1 MNIIGI
7 ILILVFSVFCILLFG
22 VLIYLKKMW
31 TIWATLRDAFNEV
44 PKMENMKELFK
55 FIENKY
61 RNEKDE

>member
-1 MNIIGI
+1 
-7 ILILVFSVFCILLFG
+7 
-22 VLIYLKKMW
+22 MW